1 MSRWLP
7 RSVFGQL
14 ALVIS
19 LVLLGAGVTCVLL
32 VRTLVTQPRA
42 SQMLQA
48 MDGFATVVETLSQ
61 YQSRAQLEQT
71 LHAAGLRLSD
81 STPGNPTR
89 QLGPLLRAVQEHAP
103 DELDDGHALQINRI
117 NRQATLWLHLK
128 VSPSLWIG
136 FDYGRRSGTRGY
148 SALWLLLC
156 AVLVWAAAAYFAR
169 RLVLPLRALATAAP
183 AIVRGDAPPEA
194 HARDPREI
202 GELAR
207 ALGQASDDV
216 RGAAAE
222 RALMLAGISHD
233 LRTPLTRLQFALEML
248 PDTDPALRADI
259 MRDVG
264 EVDAILSQFIAYAR
278 DGRDEPDETLDLAE
292 LCRQVLAGCAHAWQP
307 AVLPAVAHM
316 RGKPLALRRAIENLV
331 GNAERH
337 GAGPFSFDLHDDDGA
352 WVVTVAD
359 CGPGLSTEAAERA
372 RQPFIHDQTRGGSGL
387 GLSIVDR
394 VAHQHGGEL
403 RLLPNPPAG
412 LRAELHLRGR

>member
-117 NRQATLWLHLK
+117 NRQARLWLHLK
-128 VSPSLWIG
+128 VNPTLWIG

-169 RLVLPLRALATAAP
+169 CLVLPLRALATAAP

-248 PDTDPALRADI
+248 PETDPALRADI

-307 AVLPAVAHM
+307 AVLPAVARR
-316 RGKPLALRRAIENLV
+316 RG
-331 GNAERH
+331 
-337 GAGPFSFDLHDDDGA
+337 
-352 WVVTVAD
+352 
-359 CGPGLSTEAAERA
+359 
-372 RQPFIHDQTRGGSGL
+372 
-387 GLSIVDR
+387 
-394 VAHQHGGEL
+394 
-403 RLLPNPPAG
+403 
-412 LRAELHLRGR
+412 